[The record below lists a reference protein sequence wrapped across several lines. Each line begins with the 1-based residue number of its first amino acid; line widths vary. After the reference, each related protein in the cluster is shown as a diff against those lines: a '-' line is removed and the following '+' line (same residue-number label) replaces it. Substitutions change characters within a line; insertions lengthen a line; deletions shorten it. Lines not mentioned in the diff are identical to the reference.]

1 MAKNKRNSK
10 VSRISSFT
18 ADLKNTPQLPSA
30 DEVNKRVEEIAPIA
44 EKKVKEKAPAPEKVA
59 KKAPKVTKTVA
70 KKQTALVKLNKPNH
84 QLTKM
89 EGKEGRKRFTTML
102 RPDLKKRLQNLG
114 NDYNYSIADII
125 EKAVE
130 QYLEE
135 YKDY

>member
-1 MAKNKRNSK
+1 MAKSKRNSK

-18 ADLKNTPQLPSA
+18 ADLKNTPKLPSA
-30 DEVNKRVEEIAPIA
+30 DEVNKRVEDIAPA
-44 EKKVKEKAPAPEKVA
+44 TESKATPEPPKKVV
-59 KKAPKVTKTVA
+59 KKAPKAVKTA
-70 KKQTALVKLNKPNH
+70 TKKQTALVKQNKPNH

-114 NDYNYSIADII
+114 SDYNYSIADLI

-130 QYLEE
+130 QYLQE